1 VATGH
6 GTQRSLLSLSCSTT
20 QRASVPTPAIPP
32 YPNYHQH
39 DDLGGR

>member
-1 VATGH
+1 MQLERAV
-6 GTQRSLLSLSCSTT
+6 SILLQQLKDHP
-20 QRASVPTPAIPP
+20 VPTPAIPP